1 MVPSWARC
9 HDDFEEL
16 TPTEADARSPARIT
30 APASK
35 ESEKVMTKVLIAV
48 DGSERSEDAVAFG
61 RVLALAAAAPVILAT
76 ADRSDPLRPGAH
88 AHDAFLREEANAKL
102 VRLAAALDDV
112 DAVELRPLV
121 TNTSAAQALQDLAE
135 REGAGIIVVGSSHTG
150 RLGRVLPGST
160 AERLL
165 HGAPCP
171 VAVVPLGYRTHA
183 TLAHPVVGCAY
194 RSTEDGAAALGAAEE
209 LALALSGS
217 LRVMQI
223 IEPLAR
229 IYDSGEMPL
238 NFPEISASIYA
249 DTERGLM
256 ERAARLSSK
265 LESEATLHSGK
276 PVEVLIGLS
285 ETVDILVMGSRGY
298 GAFKAVLLGGVSG
311 QVIRSAAC
319 PVIVVPHQ
327 AATAVG
333 SVFAA
338 AA

>member
-1 MVPSWARC
+1 
-9 HDDFEEL
+9 
-16 TPTEADARSPARIT
+16 
-30 APASK
+30 
-35 ESEKVMTKVLIAV
+35 MTKILIGV

-61 RVLALAAAAPVILAT
+61 RALALASGAPVILAM
-76 ADRSDPLRPGAH
+76 AHRADPLRPGAD
-88 AHDAFLREEANAKL
+88 AHDGC
-102 VRLAAALDDV
+102 LARGRGTHARPSRWRTRRRPQHRAAT
-112 DAVELRPLV
+112 ARQA
-121 TNTSAAQALQDLAE
+121 NTSAAHALQELAE
-135 REGAGIIVVGSSHTG
+135 QEDAGIIVVGSSHTG

-183 TLAHPVVGCAY
+183 TSAHPVVGCAY
-194 RSTEDGAAALGAAEE
+194 RPTEDGAAALGAAEE

-217 LRVMQI
+217 LRVMQV

-229 IYDSGEMPL
+229 LYDSGEMPL
-238 NFPEISASIYA
+238 NFPEINASIYA
-249 DTERGLM
+249 NTERTLI

-276 PVEVLIGLS
+276 PADVLIGLS

-298 GAFKAVLLGGVSG
+298 GPLKAVLLGGVSG

-319 PVIVVPHQ
+319 PVIVVPRR